1 MTPSGHVHGKIAARV
16 AGWLAPFVQQHGL
29 GEAYGAETGFILQR
43 APDTVRAP
51 DAAFVT
57 TARLAAINPSPEGYF
72 PGPPDLAVEVVSP
85 SDAFSAVE
93 AKVAEW
99 LASGTQ
105 AVVVVD
111 PQRKAAAV
119 HRPDGRVLSLAAT
132 DVLLLPDLLP
142 GWSLPL
148 AELFR

>member
-1 MTPSGHVHGKIAARV
+1 
-16 AGWLAPFVQQHGL
+16 
-29 GEAYGAETGFILQR
+29 
-43 APDTVRAP
+43 
-51 DAAFVT
+51 
-57 TARLAAINPSPEGYF
+57 
-72 PGPPDLAVEVVSP
+72 VEVVSP